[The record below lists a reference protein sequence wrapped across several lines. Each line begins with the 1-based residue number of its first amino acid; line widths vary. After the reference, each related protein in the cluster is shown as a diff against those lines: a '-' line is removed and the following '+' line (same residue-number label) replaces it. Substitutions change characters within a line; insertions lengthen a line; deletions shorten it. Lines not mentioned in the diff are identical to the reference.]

1 MNNKRAGL
9 LALIVLGVATLL
21 MIFFVLPRI
30 SSDDKPIGDV
40 INQAGN
46 DVKNSVE
53 MGGEKA
59 GDLLSDAAKDTSNI
73 ADKVGRLAESATQSI
88 KDMTGRFADKKVPSN
103 EEFAA
108 ARKRV
113 EDSLKE
119 LDNVDIPESLDET
132 TSRLITTAR
141 TAAERTMAFLKGMP
155 TDANAAA
162 AQVRRLAGV
171 FAGTD
176 DGAPVPQ
183 KPAAA
188 PAPAAP
194 APATTP
200 APASA
205 PAGAAKVPT
214 FDVLRVEPDGSA
226 VIAGKAVPGSKL
238 DIVNNG
244 QVIAQTTVEGSGD
257 FVAVLDNPLK
267 PGDHEII
274 LRSTGKDG
282 ATVQSQETATVAVPA
297 QKNGELLAMVTTPGK
312 ASRLM
317 TVPGAEPGATAPA
330 ATTPAPAQPQTADA
344 ATPAQNNA
352 AAPASQTPATTPA
365 ETASI
370 RVLAV
375 EFEGSKIFVAGSA
388 PAGAAVRVL
397 VDDKAIG
404 NGKAEASG
412 SFVIEGDVDL
422 AVGNHIVTAEAL
434 DAAGNVT
441 VRVRVPFA
449 RPETDQATVAMQKAP
464 AQPSAPANAAATQ
477 APDAVSDRSAF
488 EALRIDVTKAFSIL
502 SGLYKDG
509 KTPAL
514 EEVVAAKSATAI
526 ALRSLSEF
534 RTAATADTAFTTFAN
549 DIAAKARSLFTVIDG
564 LPNNVVAVGKQIAGL
579 EARFAELNA
588 PAPASAEAPSPQAQ
602 AQVEPQTQPEPQTPG
617 PKTFEQAP
625 LAHSDS
631 AVIIRRGD
639 TLWQISR
646 RVYGQGVRYTTI
658 YLANQ
663 DQIKNPDLI
672 EPGQIFG
679 VPESA
684 LPNAE
689 ELHRK
694 RMMGR

>member
-21 MIFFVLPRI
+21 MVFFVLPRL
-30 SSDDKPIGDV
+30 SSDDKPIGDA

-46 DVKNSVE
+46 AVKNSVE
-53 MGGEKA
+53 MGSEKA
-59 GDLLSDAAKDTSNI
+59 GDLLSDAAKDTANI
-73 ADKVGRLAESATQSI
+73 ADKVGRLAASATQSI
-88 KDMTGRFADKKVPSN
+88 KDMTGRFADNKVPTN

-108 ARKRV
+108 DRKKV

-119 LDNVDIPESLDET
+119 LENVDIPDSLDET

-141 TAAERTMAFLKGMP
+141 TAAERTIAFLRGLP
-155 TDANAAA
+155 TDATAAA

-171 FAGTD
+171 FTGTD
-176 DGAPVPQ
+176 DGAVLPQ
-183 KPAAA
+183 QPAAA
-188 PAPAAP
+188 TAP
-194 APATTP
+194 TP
-200 APASA
+200 APTN
-205 PAGAAKVPT
+205 AAQVPT

-226 VIAGKAVPGSKL
+226 VIAGKAAPGSKL
-238 DIVNNG
+238 EIVNNG
-244 QVIAQTTVEGSGD
+244 QVIAQTTVQGSGD
-257 FVAVLDNPLK
+257 FAAVLENPL
-267 PGDHEII
+267 PAGDHEII
-274 LRSTGKDG
+274 LRATGKDG
-282 ATVQSQETATVAVPA
+282 QAAQSQEIATVSVPA
-297 QKNGELLAMVTTPGK
+297 QKSGELLAMVTTPGK
-312 ASRLM
+312 ASRVLTM
-317 TVPGAEPGATAPA
+317 PEAAPPALQPQA
-330 ATTPAPAQPQTADA
+330 ATPAPATVPAQNSATQPQTA
-344 ATPAQNNA
+344 A
-352 AAPASQTPATTPA
+352 AAPA
-365 ETASI
+365 ETAPSAAPVQAEVPSI
-370 RVLAV
+370 RVVAV

-388 PAGAAVRVL
+388 PASTNVRVL
-397 VDDKAIG
+397 VDDKPLGSA
-404 NGKAEASG
+404 KAEASG
-412 SFVIEGDVDL
+412 SFVIEGNVDL
-422 AVGNHIVTAEAL
+422 TVGNHIVTAEAL

-441 VRVRVPFA
+441 MRVRVPFV
-449 RPETDQATVAMQKAP
+449 RPVTDQATVAMQQA
-464 AQPSAPANAAATQ
+464 PSAPATNA
-477 APDAVSDRSAF
+477 PSVPGVVSDRTAF
-488 EALRIDVTKAFSIL
+488 EALRVEVTKAFSIL

-514 EEVVAAKSATAI
+514 DEVAAAKSATSI

-534 RTAATADTAFTTFAN
+534 RTAATADAAFTAFVG
-549 DIAAKARSLFTVIDG
+549 DIAAKARALLSVIDG
-564 LPNNVVAVGKQIAGL
+564 LPNDVAAIGKQIAGL
-579 EARFAELNA
+579 TGRFAELNA
-588 PAPASAEAPSPQAQ
+588 ALPATAEPISA
-602 AQVEPQTQPEPQTPG
+602 QTTTG

-679 VPESA
+679 VPENA

-694 RMMGR
+694 RLTGQ